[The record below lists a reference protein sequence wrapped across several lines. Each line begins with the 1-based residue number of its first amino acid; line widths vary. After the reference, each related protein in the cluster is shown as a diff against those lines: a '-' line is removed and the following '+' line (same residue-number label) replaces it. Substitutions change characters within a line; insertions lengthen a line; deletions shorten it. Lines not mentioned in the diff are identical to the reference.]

1 MKLIAGLGN
10 PGTAYSR
17 TRHNIGFICL
27 DRLAK
32 DLGIKF
38 DRRLCQAKIGHGKLD
53 GEDIY
58 LAKPQTFMNSSGR
71 AIKCLVKRLGFK
83 ANTDLIVVHDELD
96 LPLGVIRIKKGGSSA
111 GHKGVQSIID
121 ELGADEFIRLRIGIG
136 RPGGPDVVDYVL
148 DNFSAT
154 EKEILDEVINRA
166 CRATLITITEGPDVA
181 MNQFNH

>member
-1 MKLIAGLGN
+1 LKLIAGLGN

-38 DRRLCQAKIGHGKLD
+38 ERRICQSKIGHGKLD
-53 GEDIY
+53 DEDIY

-71 AIKCLVKRLGFK
+71 AIKCLVKRLGLK

-148 DNFSAT
+148 DNFT
-154 EKEILDEVINRA
+154 GEEKAVLAEVISRTCQAILSIINQ
-166 CRATLITITEGPDVA
+166 GPDAA
-181 MNQFNH
+181 MNEFNR